1 MSESLERLARNQ
13 ALFREVNERVEKIA
27 GDNNAVEFVCE
38 CSNTEC
44 IESVELTLAAYERIR
59 SNSTWFVIKAR
70 PRHPP
75 DREDCFPRRRV
86 RRCREARRPGRL
98 GGDGSSFGRIK
109 QTMTRRCVMRP

>member
-38 CSNTEC
+38 RSNTEC

-59 SNSTWFVIKAR
+59 SNSTWFVIKR
-70 PRHPP
+70 SDPRSRSQSLP
-75 DREDCFPRRRV
+75 DLTDPRDRQT
-86 RRCREARRPGRL
+86 ERPG
-98 GGDGSSFGRIK
+98 SIAAAI
-109 QTMTRRCVMRP
+109 